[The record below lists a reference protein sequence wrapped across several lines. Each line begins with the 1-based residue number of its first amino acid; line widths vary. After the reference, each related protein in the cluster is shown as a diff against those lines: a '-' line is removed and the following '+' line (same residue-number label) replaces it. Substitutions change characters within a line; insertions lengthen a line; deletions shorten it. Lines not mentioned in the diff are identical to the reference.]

1 MKTQIKK
8 FLWFD
13 ITPRKELYKEIDDCE
28 KSNKTLSDTIVL
40 LKNQTNEKN
49 IKINNLERTICKLE
63 NEIQMLKDYYDD
75 DINDSY

>member
-13 ITPRKELYKEIDDCE
+13 ITPRKELYKKIDDCE

-49 IKINNLERTICKLE
+49 IKIKNLERTICKLE
-63 NEIQMLKDYYDD
+63 NEIQTLKDYYDD